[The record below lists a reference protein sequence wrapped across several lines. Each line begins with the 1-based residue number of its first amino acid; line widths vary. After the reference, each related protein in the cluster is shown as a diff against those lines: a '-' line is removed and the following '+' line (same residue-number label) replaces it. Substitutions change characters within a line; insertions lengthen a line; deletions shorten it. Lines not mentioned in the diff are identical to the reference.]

1 MTVERRNYGTYEA
14 QLWHL
19 SEAAKRDIRGKSKE
33 KVGKRDFL
41 SYLCRS

>member
-19 SEAAKRDIRGKSKE
+19 SEAAKRDIRGKVRKRLEKE
-33 KVGKRDFL
+33 IFL